1 MVHNVHRV
9 LVFANFLYKKTY
21 LAGLFS
27 YWANC
32 FVLLFLTKR
41 VPLFEMNCD
50 NHLGVRWQ
58 CYLTISSYSSVKFL
72 VE

>member
-32 FVLLFLTKR
+32 FMLLFLTKR
-41 VPLFEMNCD
+41 VLLFEMNCD

-58 CYLTISSYSSVKFL
+58 CYLTISSYSSVKFF
-72 VE
+72 VA